1 MALLSSKAVE
11 VFLVFLMTRK
21 KKEEPTLYYT
31 TLKLDAN

>member
-11 VFLVFLMTRK
+11 VFHVFLMTRK